1 MKYIGTLKKSI
12 TRVRPLS
19 ADLLLADALSEAWN
33 QMCIEYGADE
43 IVVVEKEVVKPVMV
57 EDYLLGLLQSVRPD
71 VCDLDTVWVKGQKLC
86 LVLCAACTIAVNV
99 TALTQAQALQQII
112 KEVL

>member
-1 MKYIGTLKKSI
+1 MKNIGTLKKSV

-19 ADLLLADALSEAWN
+19 ADLLLFDAISEAWN
-33 QMCIEYGADE
+33 DLCMQYGADE
-43 IVVVEKEVVKPVMV
+43 IVIVEKEVVRQQP
-57 EDYLLGLLQSVRPD
+57 EDHLLGLLQSVRPD
-71 VCDLDTVWVKGQKLC
+71 VCDLDTVWVKGRKLC